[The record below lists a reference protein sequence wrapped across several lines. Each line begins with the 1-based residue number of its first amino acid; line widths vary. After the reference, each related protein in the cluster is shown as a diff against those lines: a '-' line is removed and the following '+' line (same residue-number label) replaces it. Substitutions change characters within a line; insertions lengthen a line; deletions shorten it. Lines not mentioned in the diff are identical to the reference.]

1 MTHQGAHSYAPGL
14 ADAGGQVAQLRQVL
28 ALVSEI
34 AGAPAAG
41 REAAL
46 DEAAR
51 MSAAYEASPPIAQ
64 RRFDRV
70 AEETER
76 WAAAGVETLI
86 ALRDR
91 ERPYAAAAG
100 RLAAEL
106 HSALERLRDSVA
118 SLRGA

>member
-1 MTHQGAHSYAPGL
+1 MTHQGVHPYTPGL

-34 AGAPAAG
+34 AGAPG
-41 REAAL
+41 PGGDAAL

-51 MSAAYEASPPIAQ
+51 ISSAYEAASPVAQ
-64 RRFDRV
+64 RCFDLL

-76 WAAAGVETLI
+76 WAAGGVETLI

-91 ERPYAAAAG
+91 ERPCAAAAA

-106 HSALERLRDSVA
+106 ETALGRLREAVSA
-118 SLRGA
+118 